1 MKKKKQLFAFI
12 LTLILIFSNISFAA
26 IPGFEDSTKGY
37 IIAEFDSD
45 TIISSYNEDEVVS
58 IASITKLMTYILTK
72 EAIEKGSLNLTDS
85 ITVTEDIAAIGG
97 SSLSLAT
104 EQSVTIEQLLKGL
117 IIVSGND
124 AAYALAKTVGGSEEE
139 FTRSMNEKAKEIGLE
154 KANFVNASGL
164 PDSNTKEENTMTVR
178 DVYRLSR
185 YVLETYP
192 EILELTSTKVLE
204 IPELQVSKQ
213 STIPLLGEIAGI
225 DGLKTGTTD
234 AAGYCLVSTFK
245 PISNETLKEHRF
257 ISILMGANS
266 NDDRRNIAEII
277 FNYINGNYV
286 YGKVVDENEV
296 YRELKINSIDS
307 GVVEVYPK
315 QTRDILYDKTE
326 GLTITGDIN
335 IEVTGPLKSGD
346 KVGVLS
352 IRGNDGKVYDVDLIV
367 KEDYNKAGFGTRVK
381 RMFSDIYENTRLYLN
396 F

>member
-12 LTLILIFSNISFAA
+12 LTLVLIFSNISFAA

-104 EQSVTIEQLLKGL
+104 DQSVTIEQLLKGL

>member
-1 MKKKKQLFAFI
+1 MKKKKQIFAFI
-12 LTLILIFSNISFAA
+12 LTIILIFSNISFAA

-45 TIISSYNEDEVVS
+45 TILSSYNEDEVVS
-58 IASITKLMTYILTK
+58 VASITKLMTYILTK
-72 EAIEKGSLNLTDS
+72 EAIKKGSLSLTDS
-85 ITVTEDIAAIGG
+85 ITVTEDIASVGG
-97 SSLSLAT
+97 SSLSLSKD
-104 EQSVTIEQLLKGL
+104 QNVTIEQLLKGL
-117 IIVSGND
+117 VIVSGND

-139 FTRSMNEKAKEIGLE
+139 FTKLMNEKAKEIGLE

-164 PDSNTKEENTMTVR
+164 PDPETKEENTMTVR
-178 DVYRLSR
+178 DVYTMSR

-204 IPELQVSKQ
+204 IPELQVRKE

-257 ISILMGANS
+257 ISVIMGANS

-277 FNYINGNYV
+277 FNYINGNYIN
-286 YGKVVDENEV
+286 GKVVDEDEI
-296 YRELKINSIDS
+296 YKELKINSIDS

-326 GLTITGDIN
+326 GLTISGDMN
-335 IEVTGPLKSGD
+335 VDVKGPIKSGD

-352 IRGNDGKVYDVDLIV
+352 IRGNNGKVYDVDLIV
-367 KEDYNKAGFGTRVK
+367 KEDYNKAGFGTRLK
-381 RMFSDIYENTRLYLN
+381 RMFLDIYENMKLYLN

>member
-12 LTLILIFSNISFAA
+12 LTLVLIFSNISFAA

-104 EQSVTIEQLLKGL
+104 DQSVTIEQLLKGL

-225 DGLKTGTTD
+225 DGFKTGITD